1 MFHSTLSFRLYGI
14 GRFLALVI
22 RRLSM
27 KEGEPLRLGIDG
39 DRDLCDFADL
49 EDAADF
55 KDSAGLLDLERE
67 DERAEEWLDRRLRED
82 VTELL
87 LDRGLRILLC
97 ERSDDLD
104 LDRED
109 TDLWRWETECD
120 FDEERERDL
129 EWLEQREW
137 GLDEYFESELLDR
150 DLLWEWL
157 LHFPIA

>member
-1 MFHSTLSFRLYGI
+1 
-14 GRFLALVI
+14 
-22 RRLSM
+22 M

-39 DRDLCDFADL
+39 DRDFRDLFDFADL

-87 LDRGLRILLC
+87 LDRGLRLLLC